1 MQADFHC
8 CNDPEIAAAAAQR
21 PQQFLLVM
29 AIGNN
34 YSPNREDHLC
44 GEHVV
49 QSEPEADRSRATRT
63 VSEMVSSLMSAPIM
77 PTTARPTH
85 KLKCYDFVEVRVAL
99 LTLLTLTTLSK

>member
-49 QSEPEADRSRATRT
+49 QSEPEAANQRSVAPPSVRPAIPTEPTEPATAATPSGSVTRD
-63 VSEMVSSLMSAPIM
+63 EN
-77 PTTARPTH
+77 RQ
-85 KLKCYDFVEVRVAL
+85 
-99 LTLLTLTTLSK
+99 